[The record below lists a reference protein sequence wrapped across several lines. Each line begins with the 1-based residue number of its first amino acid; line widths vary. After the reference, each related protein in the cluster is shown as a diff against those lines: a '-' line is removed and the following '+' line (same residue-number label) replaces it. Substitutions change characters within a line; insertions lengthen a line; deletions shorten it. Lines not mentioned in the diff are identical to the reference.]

1 MARCP
6 GEEGVS
12 EIIGVM
18 LLVGVTVLAVAVVA
32 AVLLSGPHPDEIPRA
47 TIVAGNESGRLALVH
62 EGGDP
67 LGAGEYRVY
76 IDTGNGLADG
86 TDMFSEPAGGVW
98 SIGGTLVYNGAGTP
112 ERVVVTAVSGGG
124 ETILAEPDF
133 RGGAAGFSPDPAE
146 PGVMM
151 TPGSDGGPSPVL
163 IVSPGEGQKLVFSGN
178 GQGNAH
184 AAMKANITLQNVARV
199 DFILYPFDQSRKND
213 KETLMRSVAT
223 NSDGDYIWDDIP
235 LNLGLSKLNDGDKV
249 VMIAVAYDIEGKV
262 IGLGARVAIVDGLT
276 S

>member
-1 MARCP
+1 MAQPP

-47 TIVAGNESGRLALVH
+47 TIVAGDESGRLALVH

-67 LGAGEYRVY
+67 LRAGEYRVY
-76 IDTGNGLADG
+76 VDAGSGLADA
-86 TDMFSEPAGGVW
+86 TDAFSKPAGDVW

-133 RGGAAGFSPDPAE
+133 RGGAGGFSPDPAE
-146 PGVMM
+146 PGT
-151 TPGSDGGPSPVL
+151 TPGNGGGASPVQ
-163 IVSPGEGQKLVFSGN
+163 IVSPGEGQNLHFVGDV
-178 GQGNAH
+178 AT
-184 AAMKANITLQNVARV
+184 MKANVTLQDVDRV
-199 DFILYPFDQSRKND
+199 DFILYPFSRSHSSN
-213 KETLMRSVAT
+213 KETLERSVAT
-223 NSDGDYIWDDIP
+223 DLDGDYVWNNIP
-235 LNLGLSKLNDGDKV
+235 AADGLQNIKNGDKV
-249 VMIAVAYDIEGKV
+249 VMIAVAYNDEDQV
-262 IGLGARVAIVDGLT
+262 IGVGARVVTVDGLKK
-276 S
+276 